1 MSDVWNIDEAM
12 DEVVNRLTSA
22 DLFKMLALR
31 MEFIERKADS
41 SVTMQY
47 VNTLRNVVSDEKYPE
62 VPYNKDELLAHY
74 ESGDII
80 VIGEA
85 DQSLV
90 NTVRSDLGLSSEDA
104 DTFGQSGSLEVYS
117 LACVKT
123 DGLRNL
129 FVYVVPR
136 MGDIIAGN
144 ASEEYNLEEVSA
156 DVTEEPE
163 TETEPKAEVAPKEYT
178 TRDLQIERWV
188 NFLKWLGNVTVEAYN
203 NAAFSASYQVRAAD
217 NDLARICE
225 AQTKTFDFSY
235 ANVHTNGPTFNGVHY
250 SCSEFKRTRS
260 NFVSVKIFSAHSFN
274 SGKDY
279 YIVESNTTTVPKNF
293 ADTVIEYNGYYRNYL
308 YGFTRNVGT
317 EFHIDGGGM
326 STSDVALIHNA
337 PANANITETYSEGMS
352 WSINGKVGVN
362 KDGPSAELGGG
373 VTYSNSKTWTVSEY
387 SIVNSSMRDYP
398 ASAKW
403 YADVDTPGGGGHHVP
418 EGAHTWEGVNAKTA
432 SRNQLQYDSY
442 FMWEVDRNYWKNNP
456 NMKMNLTFTVGDGI
470 CLGKCRQWF
479 KTYDRFDY
487 TYTTTKRDSLKL
499 AQPPHTAVSKRTFA
513 FTSKAASSQAFTLL
527 AEDNWTIKDI
537 PSWLRFTSTSG
548 NATGSSERQILF
560 DVVENTSTSPRE
572 AVLTI
577 TSGRDSIKLEIAQ
590 SGR

>member
-1 MSDVWNIDEAM
+1 MQRFD
-12 DEVVNRLTSA
+12 
-22 DLFKMLALR
+22 MLR
-31 MEFIERKADS
+31 SIISNEE
-41 SVTMQY
+41 
-47 VNTLRNVVSDEKYPE
+47 YPE
-62 VPYNKDELLAHY
+62 VPYDKDELQARY
-74 ESGDII
+74 DSGDII
-80 VIGEA
+80 VISDA
-85 DQSLV
+85 DQALV
-90 NTVRSDLGLSSEDA
+90 NRVRSDLGLSEEDA
-104 DTFGQSGSLEVYS
+104 DTFGQSGSLEIYG
-117 LACVKT
+117 LACIKV

-136 MGDIIAGN
+136 MGDIITSN
-144 ASEEYNLEEVSA
+144 DTSSDDVNLEPVTVSDDIDLPA
-156 DVTEEPE
+156 TSEDKT
-163 TETEPKAEVAPKEYT
+163 EVAPKEYT
-178 TRDLQIERWV
+178 IRDLQIDRWA
-188 NFLKWLGNVTVEAYN
+188 NFFKWLGNVALEAVN
-203 NAAFSASYQVRAAD
+203 NSAFAASYQVRAAD
-217 NDLARICE
+217 NDLASICE

-235 ANVHTNGPTFNGVHY
+235 ADVHTNGPTFNGTHY
-250 SCSEFKRTRS
+250 SCTEFKRTRS

-293 ADTVIEYNGYYRNYL
+293 ADIKIEYDGYYRNYL

-317 EFHIDGGGM
+317 EFHIDGGNM

-337 PANANITETYSEGMS
+337 PANANITESYSEGMS
-352 WSINGKVGVN
+352 WSINGKLGVN

-373 VTYSNSKTWTVSEY
+373 VTYSKSKTWTVSEY
-387 SIVNSSMRDYP
+387 TIVNSSMRDYS

-403 YADVDTPGGGGHHVP
+403 YADVNSPGGGGHHV
-418 EGAHTWEGVNAKTA
+418 EKGAHTWDGVNAKTA

-470 CLGKCRQWF
+470 CLGWCRQWF
-479 KTYDRFDY
+479 KTYSRFDY
-487 TYTTTKRDSLKL
+487 TYTTTKRNSLKL
-499 AQPPHTAVSKRTFA
+499 EQPPHATVSKRTFA

-537 PSWLRFTSTSG
+537 PSWLHFTRTSG

-560 DVVENTSTSPRE
+560 DVDENTSTSPRE

-577 TSGRDSIKLEIAQ
+577 TSGRDTVTLEISQ
-590 SGR
+590 SGK